1 MKTFEINQPV
11 TAAALNESLHKQFNV
26 RINFDKYT
34 RAQLEDYR
42 NILRT
47 KVHQLEGEANFN
59 DLLTNENYQRDKF
72 VLGVLNTKI
81 KEMLGEAKLAVNSH
95 SDEVSE
101 SMHDNFMFTT
111 EIEDPMNPGDHIEVG
126 VNYTYTP
133 EERERGPS
141 YSSGGEPGVPA
152 GFEDLEVVDLATGH
166 DITDRIDP
174 RSLENE
180 IMHDA
185 HERAE
190 YERDSV
196 ADHEYERRREQD
208 YNEGKTNM
216 NNRISETKKKAKPDF
231 LDLDKD
237 GNKREPMKGAAKSA
251 KKVKEAQV
259 NELGRGT
266 VASYAKQRT
275 SQMANDAAASG
286 YASGRRAQA
295 GSNAERDAIPAPKG
309 MKQPFTKM
317 DAVNTAFDKLSG
329 TARVPAKEGKNA
341 KPDYIDLDKDGNKRE
356 PMKKAAKDAKKKK
369 VSEAKMSAAERAHH
383 HAVEYERH
391 HKQGN
396 LEMALHH
403 RDACDECGGMIQ
415 HGPMGECW
423 HMHSGKNGG
432 TPYRVSDDTA
442 HNMIMTQESRKFFR
456 LRRTAIAES
465 IATYI
470 AEDEEGKAKA
480 ITAGSDMV
488 NDFTTWMQRVGNYQT
503 KSMIELADN
512 IRANFG
518 VQEAERFKGT
528 VGQALESALQSLT
541 ATREEINNAVAVLAG
556 EAPAEEQMG
565 QEPMLG
571 NENPMQPG
579 DEYTD
584 QGADDEFAASDAAA
598 GGIETAGRM
607 KRESI
612 ERGNRLMRILGS

>member
-81 KEMLGEAKLAVNSH
+81 KEMLGEAKLAEKAVSKAQQKFMGMVHAAQKGEKPASKEVAKAARGMSKKAAKDFAATKHKGLPAHVNEEQI
-95 SDEVSE
+95 DELSPETIKSARNQRYGQLTKIAQTGQRRAGSNMAHGARPTPDTINQYHDSE
-101 SMHDNFMFTT
+101 KRAIDGDFRDSAKAGFS
-111 EIEDPMNPGDHIEVG
+111 ERPGD
-126 VNYTYTP
+126 
-133 EERERGPS
+133 REQAYANNDRNRTRNMSRGNMINVANKKLA
-141 YSSGGEPGVPA
+141 GTANVPA
-152 GFEDLEVVDLATGH
+152 
-166 DITDRIDP
+166 
-174 RSLENE
+174 RSVEGTTMRTNE
-180 IMHDA
+180 A
-185 HERAE
+185 
-190 YERDSV
+190 
-196 ADHEYERRREQD
+196 
-208 YNEGKTNM
+208 
-216 NNRISETKKKAKPDF
+216 KKAKPDF
-231 LDLDKD
+231 LDMDKD
-237 GNKREPMKGAAKSA
+237 GNKKEPMKKAVKDAKI
-251 KKVKEAQV
+251 KEA
-259 NELGRGT
+259 
-266 VASYAKQRT
+266 
-275 SQMANDAAASG
+275 
-286 YASGRRAQA
+286 
-295 GSNAERDAIPAPKG
+295 
-309 MKQPFTKM
+309 
-317 DAVNTAFDKLSG
+317 
-329 TARVPAKEGKNA
+329 A
-341 KPDYIDLDKDGNKRE
+341 KPDYIDLDKDGNKKE

-369 VSEAKMSAAERAHH
+369 MAEGKMSAADRAHH

-528 VGQALESALQSLT
+528 VGQALEGALQSLT

-579 DEYTD
+579 DEYTG
-584 QGADDEFAASDAAA
+584 QEADDEFAASDAAA